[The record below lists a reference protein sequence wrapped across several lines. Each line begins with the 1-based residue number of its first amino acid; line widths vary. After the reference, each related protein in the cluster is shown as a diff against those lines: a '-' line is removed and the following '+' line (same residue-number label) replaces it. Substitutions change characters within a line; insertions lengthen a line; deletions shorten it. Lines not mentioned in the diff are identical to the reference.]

1 MKKYINLLTL
11 CIIFYR
17 KSIRPYVKL
26 KSIMEG
32 ARWRGLIVRKYLGSH
47 RELRPA
53 GAEYKINDGLLKN
66 LAAHSGLPYFDQ
78 WHKEMNARGTFFIS
92 LEQGESGRCG
102 LDEISTWSRDHTIV
116 HVDSTGGAGGR
127 QHDWTRSQLSTA
139 DRNITIRGTDNRIM
153 WPPIGTFRS
162 AV

>member
-32 ARWRGLIVRKYLGSH
+32 ARWRGLIVRKYSGSH

-66 LAAHSGLPYFDQ
+66 LAA
-78 WHKEMNARGTFFIS
+78 
-92 LEQGESGRCG
+92 
-102 LDEISTWSRDHTIV
+102 
-116 HVDSTGGAGGR
+116 
-127 QHDWTRSQLSTA
+127 
-139 DRNITIRGTDNRIM
+139 RIA
-153 WPPIGTFRS
+153 IDTL
-162 AV
+162 